1 MPGGYIDDIRLKYL
15 LEKYLANNCSY
26 EEMEELLGS
35 VKDGVGEASLYSTL
49 EAFWQEVRYQ
59 KPDPDVDS
67 VALYR
72 AVILREGEIS
82 RRRRLRKRRLV
93 RYRTVGLAALLALF
107 FATYLVAVVGKKPA
121 APVKAVVKNQ
131 NHFKNDVKPGGNRAV
146 LVLAS
151 GQSIVLDSAGTGMLA
166 VQGGMKVIKLN
177 NGQLQYRAGGAAQSD
192 TGPVYNTITTPRGGQ
207 YELILQDGTRVWL
220 NSETSLRFPTAFTG
234 EERSVEL
241 SGEAYFEVA
250 PKAVNPF
257 KIYLLHQESTDKKYR
272 KEIDVLGT
280 SFNVMAYD
288 EEKVVRATLLEGAIR
303 VGDEIGN
310 RVLKPGQQAEWAGMP
325 GGAPDGTG
333 QVAGAGPDGTGSAG
347 AAQGTVSDGLR
358 IKDDADVDAAV
369 AWKNGFFSFDRSEIR
384 TIMRQLSRWY
394 DLKVIYNNDAGIG
407 KQKQFWGGIQKNLPL
422 SDVLKILEKSGIEFY
437 IDGNNVIVNM

>member
-35 VKDGVGEASLYSTL
+35 VKDGVGEVSLYSTL

-59 KPDPDVDS
+59 KPAPDVDS

-82 RRRRLRKRRLV
+82 RRQRLRKRRLV
-93 RYRTVGLAALLALF
+93 RYRTVGLAALLALL
-107 FATYLVAVVGKKPA
+107 FATYLVAVVGRKRS
-121 APVKAVVKNQ
+121 APVKAVVKTQ
-131 NHFKNDVKPGGNRAV
+131 NRFKNDVKPGGNRAV

-177 NGQLQYRAGGAAQSD
+177 NGQLQYRAGGETHSD
-192 TGPVYNTITTPRGGQ
+192 SAPVYNTITTPRGGQ

-234 EERSVEL
+234 EDRSVEL

-257 KIYLLHQESTDKKYR
+257 KIYLLHQESADKKYR

-288 EEKVVRATLLEGAIR
+288 EEKVVRTTLLEGAIR

-310 RVLKPGQQAEWAGMP
+310 RVLKPGQQAEWAGL
-325 GGAPDGTG
+325 
-333 QVAGAGPDGTGSAG
+333 AGAGTNESAT
-347 AAQGTVSDGLR
+347 ASDDVR

-369 AWKNGFFSFDRSEIR
+369 AWKNGFFSFDRSDIR

-394 DLKVIYNNDAGIG
+394 DLKVVYNNDGGIG